1 MQNQYLNIYNET
13 TELISSRSAT
23 IFNKN
28 RTSSATRFA
37 QYGLP
42 TQKSEDYL
50 YCPLFDSLSVDWGM
64 NFNRLLFGL
73 KQEDMFRCS
82 VPGIH
87 ATTAYVI
94 NDVWVGDEE
103 KIDLGSGA
111 FVSSMSYASQH
122 HMDLLERYYNKI
134 YADSKDGFI
143 LLNEMFAQEGVFVY
157 VPKNVQVELPL
168 QVVNMMR
175 AGMDVM
181 VNSRNLIV
189 VEESAELYCIE
200 CDHAFDSN
208 RYFASRV
215 TEVFVA
221 ANAKLHFCAM
231 ESSSPLM
238 NNLRK
243 YAVSMQRD
251 SRLNMSFY
259 GLTNGN
265 TRNDVEV
272 DMHGEGAEV
281 WLGGMLLGD
290 KEQRCEN
297 FTTIRHKVSN
307 CRSEELYKYI
317 VDDKAVA
324 GFSGRILVEKGAQK
338 TESHQTNR
346 NISLS
351 KDARIL
357 GRPQLEIYADDVKC
371 GHGATTGMLD
381 QSALFYMQ
389 QRGIALKEARL
400 LLLQAFSADVVDKI
414 HIDALR

>member
-1 MQNQYLNIYNET
+1 
-13 TELISSRSAT
+13 
-23 IFNKN
+23 
-28 RTSSATRFA
+28 
-37 QYGLP
+37 
-42 TQKSEDYL
+42 
-50 YCPLFDSLSVDWGM
+50 
-64 NFNRLLFGL
+64 
-73 KQEDMFRCS
+73 
-82 VPGIH
+82 
-87 ATTAYVI
+87 
-94 NDVWVGDEE
+94 
-103 KIDLGSGA
+103 
-111 FVSSMSYASQH
+111 
-122 HMDLLERYYNKI
+122 
-134 YADSKDGFI
+134 
-143 LLNEMFAQEGVFVY
+143 
-157 VPKNVQVELPL
+157 
-168 QVVNMMR
+168 
-175 AGMDVM
+175 
-181 VNSRNLIV
+181 
-189 VEESAELYCIE
+189 
-200 CDHAFDSN
+200 
-208 RYFASRV
+208 
-215 TEVFVA
+215 
-221 ANAKLHFCAM
+221 
-231 ESSSPLM
+231 
-238 NNLRK
+238 
-243 YAVSMQRD
+243 
-251 SRLNMSFY
+251 
-259 GLTNGN
+259 LTNGN

-351 KDARIL
+351 KEARIL

-414 HIDALR
+414 HIDALRDRLYLLIESRLRGEEMRCAGCREKCS